1 MKRWLLVATVIIAA
15 AAVLFVTRQNKLRAE
30 QTPQTVTI
38 TRGTIVQEA
47 LAIGNIVPEQE
58 VSVKSKI
65 AGIVAEVHVAVGD
78 RVRKGEPLMDIR
90 PDPTPLERAEARRNL
105 EMAQVTEDGARRD
118 LERAQELFTQ
128 GLLSQKELDDRKSAY
143 DSAHLRAQ
151 LEQERLDLLKEGRAR
166 IENREVSNRIVSP
179 VDGTVLTLELHPG
192 DPVVPLTSYQAGTVL
207 MTMADMSDLIFRGT
221 VDEVDVGQA
230 SRSDSRSDSRSA
242 RSPTRRSRERCGGS
256 RRRRASRIRRRS
268 STSRRR
274 SPPAGSTVLRAGYST
289 NAKIA
294 IARADSVLVLP
305 ERVVKYEAGKASVRA
320 PGKDGKP
327 ETREID
333 DRALRRSH
341 GRDQERARRGSG
353 RPRTA
358 TQHPREEVA
367 SCNCASFSFSS
378 GVT

>member
-78 RVRKGEPLMDIR
+78 QVRKGEPLMDIR

-118 LERAQELFTQ
+118 LDRAQELFTQ

-179 VDGTVLTLELHPG
+179 VDGTVLSLELHPG

-207 MTMADMSDLIFRGT
+207 MTLADMSDLIFRGT
-221 VDEVDVGQA
+221 VDEVDVGRLEVGRPVRFTVGAIPDAKVEGTLRRISPKARKQ
-230 SRSDSRSDSRSA
+230 DSATLFDIEA
-242 RSPTRRSRERCGGS
+242 TI
-256 RRRRASRIRRRS
+256 A
-268 STSRRR
+268 
-274 SPPAGSTVLRAGYST
+274 PAGSTVLRAGYST

-305 ERVVKYEAGKASVRA
+305 ERVVKYEAGKASVRV

-327 ETREID
+327 ESHEVTTGLSDGLMVEIKSGLD
-333 DRALRRSH
+333 AGAVVLEPPRSTL
-341 GRDQERARRGSG
+341 AKK
-353 RPRTA
+353 
-358 TQHPREEVA
+358 
-367 SCNCASFSFSS
+367 
-378 GVT
+378 